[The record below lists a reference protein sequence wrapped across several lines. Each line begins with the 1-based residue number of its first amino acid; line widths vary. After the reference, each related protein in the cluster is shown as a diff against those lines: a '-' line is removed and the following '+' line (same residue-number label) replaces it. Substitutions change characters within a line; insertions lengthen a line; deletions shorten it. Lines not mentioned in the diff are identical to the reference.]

1 MEEIETVGL
10 GIHWEDLPVG
20 RRFKTVG
27 RTVTEADVVNFVS
40 VTGMLEVLFTNTEF
54 LKETSAIKGRVA
66 PGALVF
72 TFVEGLLTQATMQG
86 VGFAFLN
93 MELDIKGPT
102 FVGDTVHAEC
112 EVIECRASNGRPG
125 LGLVRTRN
133 RVFKQDG
140 SEVMVYTPLRLVKG
154 KNYKG

>member
-72 TFVEGLLTQATMQG
+72 TFIEGLLTQATMQG

-154 KNYKG
+154 KNYKA